1 MINLFEPNIG
11 SDSLDQLKDVFESN
25 WLGRGK
31 KVALFEERLSTQLC
45 IEKSKISTNSCCS
58 DAIFNAIQ
66 MLDLSEDDLVII
78 PTNSFPAIASSILH
92 SKANLKIVDIKKNG
106 NIDIDKIPNE
116 LIKKASLVFITHY
129 GGIPVNIEKLRNL
142 LPNTSLIFEDCA
154 CALGT
159 KVDNKPV
166 GSDSDFSCWSLDP
179 MKLITAGEGGVF
191 SSNDLSFLNK
201 VKQYSY
207 LGLPLKEKTG
217 LEKSSSDSNWWLYEL
232 EMPGR
237 RSVFCDFHAAIGLP
251 ELEKIDDYL
260 NKKKIIREKYIKTL
274 NDLKVNFVA
283 QDQKGVSYSN
293 YFMTL
298 QNERRDELAKFLKQ
312 NGIYSSLRYSPLHK
326 MDLFKKYA
334 VDDMK
339 GADYFYSNSL
349 NIPIHQNL
357 NNEEVDFICAKLGE
371 YFSCV

>member
-1 MINLFEPNIG
+1 MINLFQPNIG

-31 KVALFEERLSTQLC
+31 KVALFEERLSTKLC
-45 IEKSKISTNSCCS
+45 IEKTKISTNSCCS

-129 GGIPVNIEKLRNL
+129 GGIPVNIKKLRAL
-142 LPNTSLIFEDCA
+142 LSNNSLIFEDCA

-260 NKKKIIREKYIKTL
+260 NKKKKIREKYIKTL
-274 NDLKVNFVA
+274 NDLKVNFVE

-298 QNERRDELAKFLKQ
+298 QDERRDELAKFLKQ

-326 MDLFKKYA
+326 MDLFKKYS
-334 VDDMK
+334 VEDMK

-357 NNEEVDFICAKLGE
+357 NIEEVDFICAKLRE
-371 YFSCV
+371 YFS